1 MNDEKQMILEMLKEG
16 KITVE
21 EANSLLESL
30 GGKKSR
36 PENDFISKFSQS
48 MENVI
53 KKTAETFENISN
65 IDLDSIDI
73 NQYNI
78 RGKVNTHKEMRIEDE
93 INNISIE
100 IPNGKLSIER
110 SNDSA
115 ITVNQDIWAKK
126 SDLIDYL
133 DIDID
138 GDKLV
143 IRTNEKYENNNAS
156 AVLNLALGKNLYESL
171 KVDLVNGEIQI
182 EDVDFTNV
190 ELDSVNSKVNIINLS
205 GDIHVNNVNGKID
218 IKNTNGNLNVENVNG
233 SIYLSNIT
241 GQSANAETISGNI
254 RVDGLDS
261 KSFKAD
267 TNSGNIRI
275 YNIKDSKEIN
285 MSSGFGNIVID
296 SENYQKDIKAYVVSQ
311 GLNLG
316 DKFRNKIQKDKGY
329 EVSTNAENA
338 DLDISAK
345 AGFGKISIR

>member
-110 SNDSA
+110 ANDSA

-143 IRTNEKYENNNAS
+143 IRTNEKYENNDAS
-156 AVLNLALGKNLYESL
+156 AVLNIALGKNLYESL
-171 KVDLVNGEIQI
+171 KVDLINGEIQI

-261 KSFKAD
+261 KSFKSD

>member
-1 MNDEKQMILEMLKEG
+1 MILEMLKEG

-110 SNDSA
+110 ANDSA

-143 IRTNEKYENNNAS
+143 IRTNEKYENNDAS
-156 AVLNLALGKNLYESL
+156 AVLNIALGKNLYESL
-171 KVDLVNGEIQI
+171 KVDLINGEIQI

-261 KSFKAD
+261 KSFKSD

>member
-93 INNISIE
+93 INNIRIE

-110 SNDSA
+110 ANDSA

>member
-21 EANSLLESL
+21 EANSLLDSL

-110 SNDSA
+110 ANDSA

-143 IRTNEKYENNNAS
+143 IRSNEKYENNDAS
-156 AVLNLALGKNLYESL
+156 AVINLALGKNLYESL

-182 EDVDFTNV
+182 EDVDFTNA

>member
-1 MNDEKQMILEMLKEG
+1 MILEMLKEG

-110 SNDSA
+110 ANDSA

-143 IRTNEKYENNNAS
+143 IRTNEKYENNDAS

-171 KVDLVNGEIQI
+171 KVDLINGEIQI

-261 KSFKAD
+261 KSFKSD

>member
-1 MNDEKQMILEMLKEG
+1 MILEMLKEG

-110 SNDSA
+110 ANDSA

>member
-1 MNDEKQMILEMLKEG
+1 MILEMLKEG

-21 EANSLLESL
+21 EANSLLDSL

-110 SNDSA
+110 ANDSA

-143 IRTNEKYENNNAS
+143 IRSNEKYENNDAS
-156 AVLNLALGKNLYESL
+156 AVINLALGKNLYESL

-182 EDVDFTNV
+182 EDVDFTNA

>member
-1 MNDEKQMILEMLKEG
+1 M
-16 KITVE
+16 
-21 EANSLLESL
+21 
-30 GGKKSR
+30 
-36 PENDFISKFSQS
+36 
-48 MENVI
+48 
-53 KKTAETFENISN
+53 
-65 IDLDSIDI
+65 
-73 NQYNI
+73 
-78 RGKVNTHKEMRIEDE
+78 
-93 INNISIE
+93 
-100 IPNGKLSIER
+100 
-110 SNDSA
+110 
-115 ITVNQDIWAKK
+115 
-126 SDLIDYL
+126 IDYL

-143 IRTNEKYENNNAS
+143 IRTNEKYENNDAS
-156 AVLNLALGKNLYESL
+156 IVLNLALGKNLYESL

-261 KSFKAD
+261 KSFKSD

>member
-1 MNDEKQMILEMLKEG
+1 MILEMLKEG

-110 SNDSA
+110 ANDSA

-190 ELDSVNSKVNIINLS
+190 DLDSVNSKVNIINLS

>member
-110 SNDSA
+110 ANDSA

>member
-110 SNDSA
+110 ANDSA

-143 IRTNEKYENNNAS
+143 IRTNEKYENNDAS
-156 AVLNLALGKNLYESL
+156 IVLNLALGKNLYESL